1 MTTMTIYQEARE
13 TFLQILLL
21 AENTRKDLEKQGD
34 LAGQESLEKEVIAC
48 YEKLFLALEE
58 AKTESFLE
66 EQREEF
72 QKFLREIQEKH
83 QFTKEYLEEKMKLR
97 ESLKGHS
104 GAEVV
109 KRLLE
114 YQKKEL
120 EKQKRNIMAKL
131 NELLD
136 QEERK
141 NLEFCNAIQEEEQ
154 MKILEELQPIREKY
168 RKISEK
174 AIDIQ
179 KKIDYTVIE
188 IEKKWKYEIF
198 GTITEQKLKE
208 SYKEFAKKQKI

>member
-1 MTTMTIYQEARE
+1 MNTVELYEEAKE
-13 TFLQILLL
+13 TFLQVLLL
-21 AENTRKDLEKQGD
+21 ADTKARKLKEIGD
-34 LAGQESLEKEVIAC
+34 LAGQESLEKDVIQK
-48 YEKLFLALEE
+48 YEELFLALEE
-58 AKTESFLE
+58 EIIQDLSE
-66 EQREEF
+66 EQLQDF
-72 QKFLREIQEKH
+72 QKIVREIQEKH
-83 QFTKEYLEEKMKLR
+83 HFSREWIQERKELR
-97 ESLKGHS
+97 KRLQGHS

-120 EKQKRNIMAKL
+120 EKQKRTIMEKANNVL
-131 NELLD
+131 E

-141 NLEFCNAIQEEEQ
+141 NLELCNAIQEIEQ
-154 MKILEELQPIREKY
+154 IKIIEELQPLQAEY

-179 KKIDYTVIE
+179 KKIDYTVID

-208 SYKEFAKKQKI
+208 SYTELTEKQKN